1 MHAAE
6 EAQHL
11 GLLKAMSFE
20 LPLSEYRQRMAAAQG
35 NFQVRDTH
43 HDNQTNT
50 RYCDKHPHSQT
61 INNTLSHHC
70 HRHHHRHRPGSESPR
85 AERPPAG

>member
-11 GLLKAMSFE
+11 GLLKAMGFE
-20 LPLSEYRQRMAAAQG
+20 LPLSEYRQRMAAARG

-61 INNTLSHHC
+61 VNKTHIHHPHC
-70 HRHHHRHRPGSESPR
+70 YPDYVSP
-85 AERPPAG
+85 PSYP

>member
-11 GLLKAMSFE
+11 GLLKAMGFE

-50 RYCDKHPHSQT
+50 RYCDKHPHS
-61 INNTLSHHC
+61 INNTLIRRRDVILTTPLSLPHT
-70 HRHHHRHRPGSESPR
+70 HRW
-85 AERPPAG
+85 